1 MDGGLFQTQPDAG
14 LGMLLAQFQQPFPER
29 FGCGVNGLG
38 PALAGGG
45 GDEVEVGLF
54 VGTIQAD
61 DQVMGM
67 RCVHGLMFWFFC
79 LPQA

>member
-1 MDGGLFQTQPDAG
+1 VQ
-14 LGMLLAQFQQPFPER
+14 
-29 FGCGVNGLG
+29 
-38 PALAGGG
+38 
-45 GDEVEVGLF
+45 VGLF